1 MDRAFVHPL
10 RLSDGQTVVTIT
22 SAQEAG
28 AFLLQHWPTKRRR
41 RMAYIEAV
49 RACVRAIAG
58 KIEPEVARQALI
70 EALTDLKSSPVQRRA
85 RTVAGEPDRLHR
97 RGIVP

>member
-10 RLSDGQTVVTIT
+10 RLSTVVTIT

-49 RACVRAIAG
+49 RACVRAIGG
-58 KIEPEVARQALI
+58 KVEPEVARRTLI
-70 EALTDLKSSPVQRRA
+70 EALTDLKSSPVQRRT
-85 RTVAGEPDRLHR
+85 RTAVGKPDRLHR
-97 RGIVP
+97 RGVVP